1 MRGIS
6 GYVLMIIIIL
16 IIAVV
21 IILVYI
27 WLFNPQLF
35 KNMLPKPIGTWLASI

>member
-1 MRGIS
+1 MKGIA

-16 IIAVV
+16 IIALV
-21 IILVYI
+21 IIFIYI

-35 KNMLPKPIGTWLASI
+35 KAMIPKSVGGWLSYI